1 MRRTTSSEDARVELM
16 SLTDKACKEIVNLQK
31 MQDPLKNLI
40 FSKFDEKALSSC
52 HENLSVLCDRL
63 QRTEKRLAAEL

>member
-1 MRRTTSSEDARVELM
+1 MRRTASSEDARVVLM
-16 SLTDKACKEIVNLQK
+16 SLTDKACKEIANLQK
-31 MQDPLKNLI
+31 IQDPLKDLF

-52 HENLSVLCDRL
+52 NENLSVLCDRL